1 MENKYKLKL
10 CDFYIKG
17 KCNNKDK
24 CTYAHG
30 EKELICVFDE
40 KCINDKCDRIHINR
54 DKNINDKIYIKE
66 KGNKEIFKK
75 VDIFDEKEFPTFDN
89 KISSKK
95 DITSITN
102 ITYDLKNI
110 LNIKDECKNKNKN
123 EIINNESKYIE
134 KRINELD
141 IELSK
146 LNKDDWSYSIE
157 IEEKEK
163 EKEELEFNLQKI
175 NLVNRENKINNII
188 DENTEND
195 IEDIKLPS
203 ITLTIK
209 ENDNQNDEVMEIID
223 KMYNEILKLN
233 INLKQNIK
241 KDIKYDYFKSILIS
255 DLNKIQAN
263 IKLFKDNYEDCLK

>member
-30 EKELICVFDE
+30 EKELNCVFDE

-54 DKNINDKIYIKE
+54 DKNIDDKIYIKE
-66 KGNKEIFKK
+66 KRNKENFKK

-110 LNIKDECKNKNKN
+110 LNIKNECKNKNKN
-123 EIINNESKYIE
+123 EIIN
-134 KRINELD
+134 NELD

-157 IEEKEK
+157 ISEK

-195 IEDIKLPS
+195 
-203 ITLTIK
+203 
-209 ENDNQNDEVMEIID
+209 NQNDEVMEIIN

-241 KDIKYDYFKSILIS
+241 KDIKNDYFKSILIS
-255 DLNKIQAN
+255 DLNKIQTN
-263 IKLFKDNYEDCLK
+263 IKLFKDNYEDCLN